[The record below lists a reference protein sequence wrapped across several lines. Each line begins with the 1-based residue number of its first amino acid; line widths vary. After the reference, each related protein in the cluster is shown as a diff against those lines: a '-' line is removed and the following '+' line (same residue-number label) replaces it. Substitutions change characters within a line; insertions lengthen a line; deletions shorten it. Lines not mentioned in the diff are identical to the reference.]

1 MGAMLL
7 VLVAVASMATAPLP
21 SRYTPPPFTTDTE
34 AVHYVSFTLD
44 LQTFV
49 RQRSTLKRAYPQL
62 DWTTDGC
69 SAPVVGSEGR
79 SFNFRSACWR
89 HDFGYRNFKR
99 LGTFNQF
106 VRLQIDEQFRLD
118 TETTCAPRVRTARF
132 RCFAWAEVFFV
143 AVRASG

>member
-21 SRYTPPPFTTDTE
+21 TRYTPPPFATDTE

-49 RQRSTLKRAYPQL
+49 RQRSALKRAYPLL

-89 HDFGYRNFKR
+89 HDFKR
-99 LGTFNQF
+99 LGAFNEF

-118 TETTCAPRVRTARF
+118 TGTTCAPRVHTARF

>member
-7 VLVAVASMATAPLP
+7 VLVAVASMAPAHLP
-21 SRYTPPPFTTDTE
+21 TRFTYPSFATEVE
-34 AVHYVSFTLD
+34 AVHYVSFNLD
-44 LQTFV
+44 LRTFV
-49 RQRSTLKRAYPQL
+49 QQRNVLRRSYPTL

-99 LGTFNQF
+99 LGIFNEF
-106 VRLQIDEQFRLD
+106 VRLQLDDQFRLD
-118 TETTCAPRVRTARF
+118 IESSCATRVRTAKL